1 MIAKQNI
8 LRHAV
13 FDADSFGIKIITA
26 GALGG
31 GTDTKRSENYA
42 QTFGC
47 LFSITLTDIA
57 KSVPQYERLSLPG
70 PFSFVSPGDVC
81 FHFRTVGQNPNSP
94 RLWRAL
100 ILFERPAERLM
111 H

>member
-13 FDADSFGIKIITA
+13 FDADSFGIKIITV

-31 GTDTKRSENYA
+31 GTDNKRSENYA
-42 QTFGC
+42 

-57 KSVPQYERLSLPG
+57 KSVPQYERLSLTG
-70 PFSFVSPGDVC
+70 TFLFLSPGVVC
-81 FHFRTVGQNPNSP
+81 FHFRTVGQSPNPP